1 VPGRGARVIWR
12 WGEQDRS
19 LTRTQIAGGQR
30 GEMKWTSFEKPL
42 VFETTGAGIL
52 VRMVGAPQAAAPT
65 LLVSQLLLLETPG

>member
-1 VPGRGARVIWR
+1 
-12 WGEQDRS
+12 
-19 LTRTQIAGGQR
+19 
-30 GEMKWTSFEKPL
+30 MKWTSFEKPL